1 MSRPKNIDTDSTRV
15 RLLEVG
21 LSLFAKKGYHGTG
34 MKEIVETAN
43 VPKGSFY
50 NYFKSKEEFG
60 IEIVRWHSADFWEKW
75 HDIMDANSSDP
86 LQALKNC
93 FEAMLERHF
102 DCAVNTFSVVAH
114 IATEICESS
123 PDSRVSMKVLFENM
137 RENLAVYIRKAQKLD
152 LARCDVDANELA
164 SLFWDAWSGS
174 IIRMKMENKADAIT
188 QCVSIFFDRF
198 LKQ

>member
-1 MSRPKNIDTDSTRV
+1 MSRPKNIDTDNTRI

-34 MKEIVETAN
+34 IKEIVDTAH

-60 IEIVRWHSADFWEKW
+60 LEIVRWHSADFWGKW
-75 HDIMDANSSDP
+75 HAIMDANATNP
-86 LQALKNC
+86 LQSLKDC
-93 FEAMLERHF
+93 FEAMLDRHF

-114 IATEICESS
+114 IAAEICESS
-123 PDSRVSMKVLFENM
+123 SDCRVSMKVLFENM
-137 RENLAVYIRKAQKLD
+137 RENLAIHIQKAQELD
-152 LARCDVDANELA
+152 LARSDVDANALA
-164 SLFWDAWSGS
+164 SLFWDAWAGS
-174 IIRMKMENKADAIT
+174 ILRMKMENKVDALT